1 MVLIFEYPEFTLC
14 MKLNYQLIS
23 DELVT
28 FYDHMK
34 TAIVDGTSSSKAL
47 FNKITSIQSRELKA
61 DEFQAAWETVANIDT
76 NVQLQNTDGRILAAL
91 SLTVDSNMWSWFNT
105 NVTEPTQYLANLPIH
120 NLKPEGLPTL
130 PNQWILPMVTT
141 VRCSLIANLPVK
153 LLAMDYLGL
162 DAPDYETS
170 ASRRADPASVLRHV
184 ESAVTL
190 WLNFQA
196 KPGTRLETSRAVATF
211 VSIAHTA
218 FGSPNFLYLTHIQ
231 NGLKKLRS
239 TLTKE
244 RIPLDQVPWKQLA
257 EELKAHPLAD
267 PNSRESSAL
276 NCLVNLLQVAS
287 GFSQPSET
295 QVDFEKVVGAGEAGL
310 NIFTSS
316 LAQSHQKIILHHE
329 MESPQPSPIPQPP
342 PPSSDPERFS
352 TFIAFLKAAFW
363 VAQEDKTPMTLTQ
376 ERITKDRDY
385 FLPFRQLGPSKQIIL
400 NDPDGP
406 FSPAKLKT
414 REGFFDAVI
423 FRLITQASP
432 FLLVEKQVCFGSLR
446 SFQEATKG
454 KVQES
459 YCNPTATGQH
469 SRFRNIPHIPTYW
482 TNSADWGDY
491 VNSPEITFDSLRTW
505 LTGKT
510 GSGTRF
516 YGMGN
521 LVGWLLATDYAYAG
535 LVTMPDVSEVGRIIY
550 DIGAGGKGGLKLLG
564 FDVST
569 KEACAKAMER
579 VWAKVQEHLTS
590 AELSQMGL
598 EPITLEHALC
608 KFSRLYKKCIAKV
621 SSHFHYAPQ
630 NSDLT
635 SFLIQ
640 SRMTISKYPINWL
653 GHIYIKP

>member
-14 MKLNYQLIS
+14 TELNHQLIS

-28 FYDHMK
+28 FYDHTK
-34 TAIVDGTSSSKAL
+34 TAIIDGTSSSKAL
-47 FNKITSIQSRELKA
+47 FNKITSIQSDELKA
-61 DEFQAAWETVANIDT
+61 DEVQAAWEMVANIDT
-76 NVQLQNTDGRILAAL
+76 NVQLQNADGRILAAL

-105 NVTEPTQYLANLPIH
+105 NVTEPTRYLADLPIH

-130 PNQWILPMVTT
+130 PNQWILRMVTA

-153 LLAMDYLGL
+153 LLAKDYLGL
-162 DAPDYETS
+162 DAPDYETIS

-190 WLNFQA
+190 WLDFRA
-196 KPGTRLETSRAVATF
+196 KRGTRLETSRAVATF
-211 VSIAHTA
+211 VSIARAA

-244 RIPLDQVPWKQLA
+244 RIPLDRVPWKQLA
-257 EELKAHPLAD
+257 EELKTHPLAD
-267 PNSRESSAL
+267 PNSKESSTL
-276 NCLVNLLQVAS
+276 KYLVNLLQVVS
-287 GFSQPSET
+287 GFSQPPEI
-295 QVDFEKVVGAGEAGL
+295 QVDFKKVIGAGEEGL

-316 LAQSHQKIILHHE
+316 LAQSHQEIILHHE
-329 MESPQPSPIPQPP
+329 MESPRHSPTPQPSP
-342 PPSSDPERFS
+342 PSPDPERFS

-363 VAQEDKTPMTLTQ
+363 VVQEDKNPMTLTQ
-376 ERITKDRDY
+376 ERIAKNRDY

-414 REGFFDAVI
+414 REGFFDAII

-432 FLLVEKQVCFGSLR
+432 FLLAEKQVCFGSLH
-446 SFQEATKG
+446 SFQETTKG

-469 SRFRNIPHIPTYW
+469 IRFHNIPHIPAYW
-482 TNSADWGDY
+482 ENSADWGDY
-491 VNSPEITFDSLRTW
+491 VSGPGITFDSLRTW
-505 LTGKT
+505 LTGKK
-510 GSGTRF
+510 GSKTRF

-550 DIGAGGKGGLKLLG
+550 DIDAGGKGGLKLLG
-564 FDVST
+564 FDVGT
-569 KEACAKAMER
+569 KEACAEAMEC

-621 SSHFHYAPQ
+621 SSNFHYPPQ
-630 NSDLT
+630 NLDLT

-640 SRMTISKYPINWL
+640 SRTTISRYPINWL
-653 GHIYIKP
+653 GHIHI